1 VILIKFENIYVKKK
15 DKIILNH
22 ISGEIR
28 EGDRILMTGPS
39 GSGKTTLLKTL
50 LFFDYPE
57 TADIS
62 YQNRKVGKKDIHHYR
77 SVFGY
82 IGQNPP
88 AFTGKTSSLMRFMV
102 RDMDEKQ
109 TQLKELMDFF
119 SLGNALLESAFVSL
133 SNGEKQRINII
144 ISLLLNRNI
153 YLLDEIT
160 SSLDPENVQKTI
172 RCFYREDLTCLVVS
186 HQKEWQSFAT
196 RRWHLNGSLKEVNP

>member
-15 DKIILNH
+15 DKVVLNH

-28 EGDRILMTGPS
+28 EGDRVLITGPS

-57 TADIS
+57 TADIRF
-62 YQNRKVGKKDIHHYR
+62 QNQKIGKKDIHHYR
-77 SVFGY
+77 SSFGY

-102 RDMDEKQ
+102 RDIVEKQ
-109 TQLKELMDFF
+109 NRLKELMVFF
-119 SLGNALLESAFVSL
+119 SLEDELLESAFVSL

-160 SSLDPENVQKTI
+160 SNLDPENVQKTI
-172 RCFYREDLTCLVVS
+172 RCFSREDFTCLVVS
-186 HQKEWQSFAT
+186 HQEEWQSFAT